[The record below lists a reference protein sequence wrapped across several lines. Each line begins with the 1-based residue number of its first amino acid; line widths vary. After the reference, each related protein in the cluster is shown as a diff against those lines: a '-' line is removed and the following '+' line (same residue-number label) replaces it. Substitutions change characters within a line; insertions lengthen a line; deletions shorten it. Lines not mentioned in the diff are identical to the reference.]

1 MQDARY
7 LAARLLDKT
16 FSSGSYSNIQLGS
29 GLDNSDLDERNK
41 RLCSAIY
48 YGVIERKL
56 TLDHIISSLSSRK
69 IEKLDSIIVTILRCG
84 LYQLLYMESVPDN
97 AAVNES
103 VSLAKRFGKGSAS
116 GMVNAV
122 LRSFI
127 RSGKTIPMPDDQIQ
141 AMSVK
146 YSAPVWLI
154 ESLSDDYGADRA
166 QELLSDAIGQAGTTV
181 RRNDTIC
188 SEEQFLASLGDISA
202 VRSEILPLC
211 YHLSGGDITSSEG
224 FEKGYFH
231 VQDLA
236 SQLCCLAVSPSEND
250 EVLDICA
257 APGGK
262 TFTMA
267 EMMNG
272 KGSISAFDLHEKRVR
287 LIKNGAKRLHLENI
301 TASQGDASKFDPD
314 MPQFTKVLCD
324 VPCSGLG
331 AVRRKPEIKY
341 KNPADF
347 DALPEIQYNIAQN
360 ALRYLAPG
368 GEMVYSTCTLRRKE
382 NDEVVDRLLKANPDI
397 EELPL
402 PEPLGSRFGCRASI
416 FPGDMGSDGFFIAR
430 LRKKN

>member
-41 RLCSAIY
+41 RLCSAIF
-48 YGVIERKL
+48 YGVIERRL
-56 TLDHIISSLSSRK
+56 TLDHIISSLSTRK

-84 LYQLLYMESVPDN
+84 LYQLIYMESVPDN
-97 AAVNES
+97 AAVSES
-103 VSLAKRFGKGSAS
+103 VNLAKRFGKGSAS

-127 RSGKTIPMPDDQIQ
+127 RSGKTIPMPQDPVQ

-154 ESLSDDYGADRA
+154 ESLSADYGADHA
-166 QELLSDAIGQAGTTV
+166 QELLSDALGQPGITV
-181 RRNDTIC
+181 RRNNTLC
-188 SEEQFLASLGDISA
+188 SEEEFLASLGDISA
-202 VRSEILPLC
+202 QRSEILPLC

-224 FEKGYFH
+224 FAKGYFH

-236 SQLCCLAVSPSEND
+236 SQLCCLAVSPTEND
-250 EVLDICA
+250 SVLDICA

-272 KGSISAFDLHEKRVR
+272 KGSIRASDLHEKRVR
-287 LIKNGAKRLHLENI
+287 LIRSGAKRLGLENI
-301 TASQGDASKFDPD
+301 TAIQSDASKFDPD
-314 MPQFTKVLCD
+314 MPLFTKVLCD

-331 AVRRKPEIKY
+331 AIRRKPEIKY
-341 KNPADF
+341 KEPGDF

-368 GEMVYSTCTLRRKE
+368 GAMVYSTCTLRRKE
-382 NDEVVDRLLKANPDI
+382 NDEVVDRLLSANPDI
-397 EELPL
+397 EEVTL
-402 PEPLGSRFGCRASI
+402 PEPLGSRFGSRASI
-416 FPGDMGSDGFFIAR
+416 FPGDMGSDGFFIAA

>member
-127 RSGKTIPMPDDQIQ
+127 RSGKTIPMPEEPVK
-141 AMSVK
+141 AMSIK

-154 ESLSDDYGADRA
+154 ESLSADYGADRA

-181 RRNDTIC
+181 RRNNTIC

-202 VRSEILPLC
+202 ERSEILPLC
-211 YHLSGGDITSSEG
+211 YHISGGDITSSEG
-224 FEKGYFH
+224 FQNGFFH

-287 LIKNGAKRLHLENI
+287 LIINGAKRLHLENI
-301 TASQGDASKFDPD
+301 TASQDDASKFDPD

-402 PEPLGSRFGCRASI
+402 PEPLGCRFGCRASI
-416 FPGDMGSDGFFIAR
+416 FPGDMGSDGFFIAK